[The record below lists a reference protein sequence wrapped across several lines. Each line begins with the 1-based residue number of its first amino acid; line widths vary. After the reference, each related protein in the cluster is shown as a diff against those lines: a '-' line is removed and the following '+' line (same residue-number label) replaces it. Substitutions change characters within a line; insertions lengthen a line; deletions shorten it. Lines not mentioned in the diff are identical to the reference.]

1 MVLGVRLDMPSRKSC
16 IINRKDTQTKLG
28 FQRVDTTPIREEEVS
43 YVIKKM
49 KRRKAPGPDQVPI
62 ELLKEMDSE
71 NLLEITSL
79 LQEWWEREDIPAEA
93 LQARVVLI
101 FKKGNAND
109 LGNFRPISL
118 LNSMYK
124 IFASVLQKRLAATTE
139 ENLQPTQF
147 GFRRKKSTAD
157 ALHCVRRVIDKG
169 EMTNTK
175 TLLVLLDWEKAFD
188 KVSLAYFLPL
198 NA

>member
-1 MVLGVRLDMPSRKSC
+1 MKQRAEETARYLEE
-16 IINRKDTQTKLG
+16 IIWSAPPEQETGSEQTHWPREEYPLLSDRRIG
-28 FQRVDTTPIREEEVS
+28 VDTTPIREEEVS

-62 ELLKEMDSE
+62 ELLKEMDSD
-71 NLLEITSL
+71 NLREITSL
-79 LQEWWEREDIPAEA
+79 LQEWWEKEDIPPEA

-124 IFASVLQKRLAATTE
+124 IFASVLQKRLAATME
-139 ENLQPTQF
+139 ENFQLTQF
-147 GFRRKKSTAD
+147 SFKRKKSTAD
-157 ALHCVRRVIDKG
+157 ALHC
-169 EMTNTK
+169 
-175 TLLVLLDWEKAFD
+175 
-188 KVSLAYFLPL
+188 
-198 NA
+198 